1 MFAFKRRNKT
11 SFAVGHMA
19 LGYLLGKASAK
30 PLNLNP
36 NVAILMVLSIIPDID
51 ILARVEGF
59 HRGPTHS
66 VITALL
72 IFLPFFVLYRQ
83 KAIPYFLAL
92 VSHSLIGDLF
102 IGGNLQLFWPLQNTP
117 VFMPAPFPDI
127 PINSTLN
134 VAAESALF
142 VAALVVMVKSRDF
155 VVFFRRNLS
164 NLVLVIP
171 IFTVLLPTFVGYPLR
186 VPILLAPPH
195 IFFLVLFTVA
205 VSILIFS
212 APKQNSKANPQHS
225 SNNANP
231 H

>member
-1 MFAFKRRNKT
+1 
-11 SFAVGHMA
+11 MA

-36 NVAILMVLSIIPDID
+36 NVAVMMVLSIIPDMD
-51 ILARVEGF
+51 ILVGVRGF

-66 VITALL
+66 VITAFLV
-72 IFLPFFVLYRQ
+72 FLPFFIFYRK

-92 VSHSLIGDLF
+92 VSHGLIGDLL
-102 IGGNLQLFWPLQNTP
+102 IGGNLQLFWPLRNTP

-127 PINSTLN
+127 LITSTLN

-142 VAALVVMVKSRDF
+142 VAALVVMAKTKDF
-155 VVFFRRNLS
+155 LSFFRRKLS
-164 NLVLVIP
+164 NLALAIP
-171 IFTVLLPTFVGYPLR
+171 IFTVLLPTFLGFPLS
-186 VPILLAPPH
+186 VPVLLVPPH
-195 IFFLVLFTVA
+195 LFYLVLFMIA

-212 APKQNSKANPQHS
+212 TPKQNSKRNPQSS
-225 SNNANP
+225 SNNASP